1 MAVSSAENRIL
12 GIAGWPFP
20 FVRIRLGEAISRGT
34 ADDLHL
40 PPGYTTNRQTPEIE
54 DYRRLRRICGLTPRS
69 AAAAEAGLPNTVFAV
84 IIHHADQV
92 IGMGRVVGDG
102 ALFLHIVDIAID
114 PAHQGRGLGK
124 VVMAALMAHI
134 AASAPAEAHVSLM
147 ADGDAHRLYAQF
159 GFEPVAPRSQG
170 MAVLVNKPPA

>member
-1 MAVSSAENRIL
+1 MH
-12 GIAGWPFP
+12 P
-20 FVRIRLGEAISRGT
+20 
-34 ADDLHL
+34 
-40 PPGYTTNRQTPEIE
+40 PPGYTTHHETPEIA

-84 IIHHADQV
+84 IVRHAGHTV
-92 IGMGRVVGDG
+92 GMGRIIGDG

-114 PAHQGRGLGK
+114 PDHQGRGLGK

-134 AASAPAEAHVSLM
+134 AAKAPAEVHVSLM
-147 ADGDAHRLYAQF
+147 ADGAAHRLYAQF

-170 MAVLVNKPPA
+170 MAVWVNKP

>member
-1 MAVSSAENRIL
+1 M
-12 GIAGWPFP
+12 
-20 FVRIRLGEAISRGT
+20 
-34 ADDLHL
+34 H
-40 PPGYTTNRQTPEIE
+40 PPLDYTTHHENPEIE

-84 IIHHADQV
+84 IIRHAGHA
-92 IGMGRVVGDG
+92 IGMGRIVGDG

-114 PAHQGRGLGK
+114 PDHQGRGLGK
-124 VVMAALMAHI
+124 VVMAALMAHV
-134 AASAPAEAHVSLM
+134 AANAPAEVHVSLI

-170 MAVLVNKPPA
+170 MAVWVNKP